1 VPKPSA
7 RLRDRWRPVKRRR
20 TVDQWRRD
28 VFASQ
33 SPEMTSAVKV
43 LLLFLADHMSQDDHK
58 VSLRREVIAK
68 ALGVHN
74 SRVAE
79 RLAKAVKA
87 SYLTH
92 VSSGYHGR
100 QAVYQAQW
108 PDAVTTRG
116 SVLQS
121 GNHSDP
127 ETGRKVTAPTDA
139 FRTRRAVTIQDPAE
153 RENVRKGTALQDAY
167 IEADLSVS
175 PTDLD
180 VGSYDEHRDRPTAY
194 GLTVCEWHGFQSCPT
209 DCANHP
215 HAREESA

>member
-1 VPKPSA
+1 
-7 RLRDRWRPVKRRR
+7 VKRRR

-58 VSLRREVIAK
+58 VSLKREVIAK

-121 GNHSDP
+121 GNHSEH
-127 ETGRKVTAPTDA
+127 ETGPKLTAPTDA

-153 RENVRKGTALQDAY
+153 RENARKGTALQDAY

-175 PTDLD
+175 PTGRD
-180 VGSYDEHRDRPTAY
+180 VGSNEKAEDHPVRSD
-194 GLTVCEWHGFQSCPT
+194 LSVCEWHGFQSCPS

>member
-87 SYLTH
+87 SYLTR

-108 PDAVTTRG
+108 PDAITAQG

-127 ETGRKVTAPTDA
+127 EGGRKVTAPTDA
-139 FRTRRAVTIQDPAE
+139 FRTRRAITIQDPAE
-153 RENVRKGTALQDAY
+153 RENARKGTALQDAY

-175 PTDLD
+175 PTGRD
-180 VGSYDEHRDRPTAY
+180 VGSYDEHRNQPTAY
-194 GLTVCEWHGFQSCPT
+194 GLTVCDCHGFT
-209 DCANHP
+209 DCANLP
-215 HAREESA
+215 RTHAREESA